1 MSAMQEYHLPNGMTL
16 LCARQPHLHAMEFGL
31 YLKGGSLYENKQN
44 QGICHLLEHLCFRSL
59 GGLDAEGLNRLMA
72 RFGAELDGA
81 TYPEGVVFRLKT
93 HPRFFDEVLEMY
105 LRFFADVAWTQE
117 QIDAEKQVVLRQLE
131 QEDCDFD
138 EEVSRRYRKTAAGSF
153 SLMGTAQSIQDMSAA
168 TIRRWQRLLFQ
179 PQNACL
185 CLTGNFS
192 EGMENALVEAFSELE
207 NHFDEPPFAQA
218 VPMGFCM
225 RDSRS
230 DSIMDEE
237 GGQAKVHLAFDLDED
252 RVFPLTGEVLN
263 AFTAGNSDSLLFQK
277 LREEMA
283 LVAEIDSSM
292 EEMGLFRR
300 LVIRYDV
307 RQECLVASLRKVFE
321 LLHRLRL
328 YVRPIRLTQTRM
340 QFTDNLIFYQDD
352 VSGMNDL
359 LGWAWMADDLSRA
372 DLDAQAQMYD
382 DLTCEDLL
390 DAAQSV
396 FRPENLTISIQS
408 DPAQTPKNLKPLLLE
423 LRNMLS

>member
-1 MSAMQEYHLPNGMTL
+1 MSAMQEHNLPNGMTL
-16 LCARQPHLHAMEFGL
+16 LCNRQPHLHAMEFGL
-31 YLKGGSLYENKQN
+31 YFKGGSLYENKQN
-44 QGICHLLEHLCFRSL
+44 QGICHLLEHLCFRGL
-59 GGLDAEGLNRLMA
+59 GGLNAEALNRLMA

-93 HPRFFDEVLEMY
+93 HTRFFDEVLDLF
-105 LRFFADVAWTQE
+105 LRFFADTPWTQE
-117 QIDAEKQVVLRQLE
+117 QIDAEKQVVLRQIE

-138 EEVSRRYRKTAAGSF
+138 EEVSRRYRKTAAGAF
-153 SLMGTAQSIQDMSAA
+153 SLMGTAQSIQDMTPA

-185 CLTGNFS
+185 CVTGNFS
-192 EGMENALVEAFSELE
+192 DGMERALVEAFSELE

-218 VPMGFCM
+218 VPQGFCM

-230 DSIMDEE
+230 DLVMDEE

-263 AFTAGNSDSLLFQK
+263 AFTAGNSDSLLFQIM
-277 LREEMA
+277 REELA

-292 EEMGLFRR
+292 EEMGMFRR

-307 RQECLVASLRKVFE
+307 RQECLVESLRKVFE
-321 LLHRLRL
+321 LLHRLCL
-328 YVRPIRLTQTRM
+328 YVRPVRLTQTRM
-340 QFTDNLIFYQDD
+340 QFTDNLVFYQDD

-359 LGWAWMADDLSRA
+359 MGWSWMADDLSRA

-396 FRPENLTISIQS
+396 FRPENLTISIQR
-408 DPAQTPKNLKPLLLE
+408 DLAQTPKNLKPLLTE
-423 LRNMLS
+423 LRSTLA

>member
-1 MSAMQEYHLPNGMTL
+1 MSAMQEHNLPNGMTL
-16 LCARQPHLHAMEFGL
+16 LCNRQPHLHAMEFGL
-31 YLKGGSLYENKQN
+31 YFKGGSLYENKQN
-44 QGICHLLEHLCFRSL
+44 QGICHLLEHLCFRGL
-59 GGLDAEGLNRLMA
+59 GGLNAEALNRLMA

-93 HPRFFDEVLEMY
+93 HTRFFDEVLDLF
-105 LRFFADVAWTQE
+105 LRFFADTPWTQE
-117 QIDAEKQVVLRQLE
+117 QIDAEKQVVLRQIE

-138 EEVSRRYRKTAAGSF
+138 EEVSRRYRKTAAGAF
-153 SLMGTAQSIQDMSAA
+153 SLMGTAQSIQDMTPA

-185 CLTGNFS
+185 CVTGNFS
-192 EGMENALVEAFSELE
+192 DGMEQALVEAFSELE
-207 NHFDEPPFAQA
+207 NHFDDPPFAQA
-218 VPMGFCM
+218 VPQGFCM

-230 DSIMDEE
+230 DLVMDEE

-263 AFTAGNSDSLLFQK
+263 AFTAGNSDSLLFQIM
-277 LREEMA
+277 REELA

-292 EEMGLFRR
+292 EEMGMFRR

-307 RQECLVASLRKVFE
+307 RQECLVESLRKVFE
-321 LLHRLRL
+321 LLHRLCL
-328 YVRPIRLTQTRM
+328 YVRPVRLTQTRM
-340 QFTDNLIFYQDD
+340 QFTDNLVFYQDD

-359 LGWAWMADDLSRA
+359 MGWSWMADDLSRA

-396 FRPENLTISIQS
+396 FRPENLTISIQR
-408 DPAQTPKNLKPLLLE
+408 DLAQTPKNLKPLLTE
-423 LRNMLS
+423 LRSTLA

>member
-1 MSAMQEYHLPNGMTL
+1 MSAIQEYVLPNGMTL
-16 LCARQPHLHAMEFGL
+16 LCSHQPHMHALEFGL
-31 YLKGGSLYENKQN
+31 YLKGGSLYENRQN
-44 QGICHLLEHLCFRSL
+44 QGVSHLLEHLCFRSL
-59 GGLDAEGLNRLMA
+59 GGMSADELNRQLA
-72 RFGAELDGA
+72 RLGAELDGA
-81 TYPEGVVFRLKT
+81 TYPEAVVFRLKT
-93 HPRFFDEVLEMY
+93 HPRFFDEVLALY

-138 EEVSRRYRKTAAGSF
+138 EQVSRRYRRTGAGAF
-153 SLMGTAQSIQDMSAA
+153 SLMGTVQSVEEMSAS
-168 TIRRWQRLLFQ
+168 TIRRWQRMLFQ
-179 PQNACL
+179 PCNACL
-185 CLTGNFS
+185 CLSGNFS
-192 EGMENALVEAFSELE
+192 AGMEQAAVEALSELA
-207 NHFDEPPFAQA
+207 NHTAEPPFVQA
-218 VPMGFCM
+218 VPQGFCM

-230 DSIMDEE
+230 DLILDEE
-237 GGQAKVHLAFDLDED
+237 GGQAKVHLAFDMDDD

-263 AFTAGNSDSLLFQK
+263 AFTGGNSDSLLFQK
-277 LREEMA
+277 LREEKA

-292 EEMGLFRR
+292 EEMGVFRR

-307 RQECLVASLRKVFE
+307 RQELLVESLQQVFR
-321 LLHRLRL
+321 LLQRLRM

-340 QFTDNLIFYQDD
+340 QFTDNLVFYLDD

-359 LGWAWMADDLSRA
+359 LGWSWVAEDISRA

-396 FRPENLTISIQS
+396 FRPENLTISIQR
-408 DPAQTPKNLKPLLLE
+408 DPALTPRNLKPLLLK
-423 LRNMLS
+423 LRQSLT